1 MCTKREARTAYRQG
15 AESWCRNAVDALC
28 QHPHCPQSPRSPVFQ
43 SPPVRHACEEKDDT
57 MMRHLLWSLWSLVLA
72 LVVCLGA
79 PRSLAQGG
87 PGVVIAVSAP
97 GRATVKI
104 GDKEQTVSLPE
115 AKVRD
120 KGVCTVKDTDRTWE
134 GAVQK

>member
-1 MCTKREARTAYRQG
+1 MR
-15 AESWCRNAVDALC
+15 
-28 QHPHCPQSPRSPVFQ
+28 
-43 SPPVRHACEEKDDT
+43 
-57 MMRHLLWSLWSLVLA
+57 RHLLLSLVLA
-72 LVVCLGA
+72 IVVCLGA

-115 AKVRD
+115 AKVGD
-120 KGVCTVKDTDRTWE
+120 KGVCTVKDTDGTWE
-134 GAVQK
+134 CPVQK